1 MSYRFVAGLILAWL
15 SGNVGADCAFCG
27 FIDISWFSPF
37 YSKIKSKKPKRRG
50 IRQPKFIP
58 GDWNHNLYVA
68 DYSHIPGN
76 NPVSGEATMFFGE
89 CETFSK
95 LMLLSLTENN
105 EIVQGKFPGQHHR
118 VKSNGY
124 NLPLMKFF
132 RMSKKRVDEFPHSI
146 AFDICE
152 QLLRAIETSD
162 DFFFTDLARICKFE
176 KSRPII
182 SLEYWLTPLLSR
194 DWTVT

>member
-1 MSYRFVAGLILAWL
+1 
-15 SGNVGADCAFCG
+15 
-27 FIDISWFSPF
+27 
-37 YSKIKSKKPKRRG
+37 
-50 IRQPKFIP
+50 
-58 GDWNHNLYVA
+58 
-68 DYSHIPGN
+68 
-76 NPVSGEATMFFGE
+76 
-89 CETFSK
+89 
-95 LMLLSLTENN
+95 MLLSLTENN

-182 SLEYWLTPLLSR
+182 SLEYWLTLLHWNYFSKGWKTKGQQNYFTAPELCELAFLR
-194 DWTVT
+194 GFSHYDKLAAKQTRIPIRKMP